1 VRIFEYQGKRSIDA
15 LVALTSDDSPVK
27 RDGTGKDWSDEVSR
41 NLVLLRL
48 LISGISCFFRSDDES
63 VTPVSGHD
71 TEVNGSISPK
81 EEVQQSPNDLAEPDD
96 DKIRKT
102 FIYPTGYPLQTS
114 SPHYEAVHKL
124 RRLTGETLHRVHEF
138 LTQHQQDDVLCFNAL
153 YTAYRSWFIDIGI
166 ERSAH
171 VLDRLSRLLSADIHP
186 YKFSGTRKAYPRP
199 LLARRANLYHFQR
212 LRYNESPRAAS
223 DLD

>member
-1 VRIFEYQGKRSIDA
+1 MCVVHVGSDVLDFQDELFDIASYMQDKCKGIPLVHVSNFVHHLLLNLTVTYTTDYSLYDQADLKKGLQPSDWAKLPDPKNLEVQWHVPKEAEIDFAVRIFEYQGKRSIDA

-81 EEVQQSPNDLAEPDD
+81 EEVQQSPNDLA
-96 DKIRKT
+96 
-102 FIYPTGYPLQTS
+102 
-114 SPHYEAVHKL
+114 
-124 RRLTGETLHRVHEF
+124 
-138 LTQHQQDDVLCFNAL
+138 
-153 YTAYRSWFIDIGI
+153 
-166 ERSAH
+166 
-171 VLDRLSRLLSADIHP
+171 
-186 YKFSGTRKAYPRP
+186 
-199 LLARRANLYHFQR
+199 
-212 LRYNESPRAAS
+212 
-223 DLD
+223 